1 MSLFRIITLKL
12 VCVGNGLYR
21 FHCDT
26 SILFVWGTYNGI
38 TNNESWHYF
47 TLLVNG
53 ISYFYTLV
61 SVLVFIYIWFLSTF
75 TSKEFLAFI
84 WYYSLFF
91 GHIDI
96 VLSVQGLWVPPG
108 SRSARDDRLRPATR
122 GPYHGTLKFTP
133 HLILERWNLYKSG
146 VGLLPFSH
154 HYAYILRNHFHHVLQ
169 SPSDLA

>member
-1 MSLFRIITLKL
+1 MSLSRIITLIL

-26 SILFVWGTYNGI
+26 SILFVWGTYNGV

-47 TLLVNG
+47 TLLVSG
-53 ISYFYTLV
+53 ISYFHT
-61 SVLVFIYIWFLSTF
+61 LVFIYTWFLSTF
-75 TSKEFLAFI
+75 SFGEFLAFI

-96 VLSVQGLWVPPG
+96 VLSVQGLWVPPV

-122 GPYHGTLKFTP
+122 GPYYGTFEIYPALNTGTMEF
-133 HLILERWNLYKSG
+133 
-146 VGLLPFSH
+146 V
-154 HYAYILRNHFHHVLQ
+154 
-169 SPSDLA
+169 